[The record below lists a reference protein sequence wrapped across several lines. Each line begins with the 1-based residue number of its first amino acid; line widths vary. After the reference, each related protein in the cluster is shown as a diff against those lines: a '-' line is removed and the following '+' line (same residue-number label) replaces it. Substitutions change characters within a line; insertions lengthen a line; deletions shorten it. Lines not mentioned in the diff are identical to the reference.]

1 MSNITD
7 IKIDID
13 CPGVAA
19 FIEKLLTE
27 CGGNKSLSTYDFE
40 ENLPEDK
47 DERKNI
53 WDWFHDIIFEGEVTD
68 TDLDHS
74 CETYEYSEEV
84 GECKIDGK
92 PFKIVVDGCW
102 DYSPHCS
109 FRETIDWTGWF
120 LQIACTEIHNE
131 ENPLAGKASF
141 ARKPKIIEGF
151 ILDKNNVYKLCGFLT
166 KQFLTKQIR
175 CNFYPWDSKS
185 KFEGYVTK
193 SHTKV
198 ELYWKNPGKS
208 GDIIFGSPWIDGKVG
223 EIFWVQLKDN
233 VYSIEHM
240 DFKEFQKEYDLIEE
254 TK

>member
-13 CPGVAA
+13 HPDVAT

-27 CGGNKSLSTYDFE
+27 CGYNKSLSIYDFK
-40 ENLPEDK
+40 ENLPENK
-47 DERKNI
+47 DERNNI
-53 WDWFHDIIFEGEVTD
+53 WDWFNDIIFEGEVTD

-92 PFKIVVDGCW
+92 PFKITIDGSW

-131 ENPLAGKASF
+131 ENPLTGKASF
-141 ARKPKIIEGF
+141 ARKPKLVDGF
-151 ILDKNNVYKLCGFLT
+151 ILDKNNIYKLCGFLA
-166 KQFLTKQIR
+166 KQLKG
-175 CNFYPWDSKS
+175 CNFNPSYTSKYD
-185 KFEGYVTK
+185 GYKTK
-193 SHTKV
+193 SHTRT
-198 ELYWKNPGKS
+198 ELNCSIPKDIEVYKNLYYWL
-208 GDIIFGSPWIDGKVG
+208 DIKVG
-223 EIFWVQLKDN
+223 EIVWVEFMDN
-233 VYSIEHM
+233 RYSIKQM
-240 DFKEFQKEYDLIEE
+240 DFEEFQKDYDLIEG
-254 TK
+254 TR